1 MLRSAS
7 AEHAHPFEPAPP
19 WHASDAE
26 IHALERLAGQ
36 LQVLAGALRDATSR
50 DRESLLR
57 PALEAIPDEASSLPE
72 WVRVFLERYLRDPKE
87 SSFAPAGQATAT
99 CGDSRIDRAL
109 SYIRAHCRRQTL
121 TLSDVSEF
129 VRMSRWHFSR
139 LLTRYVGM
147 SFRDLVRI
155 HRMDDAT
162 VLLDADELTIK
173 EIAAE
178 LGFAHSTE
186 FDRQFKHTFGV
197 TPTTWR
203 ARRRHGP
210 AGAFPLSD
218 RSSNS

>member
-1 MLRSAS
+1 MPAS
-7 AEHAHPFEPAPP
+7 A
-19 WHASDAE
+19 ASDAE
-26 IHALERLAGQ
+26 IHAIERLACQ
-36 LQVLAGALRDATSR
+36 LHVLAGALRDAKSR
-50 DRESLLR
+50 DRESLVR
-57 PALEAIPDEASSLPE
+57 PALEAIPDDAPSLPG
-72 WVRVFLERYLRDPKE
+72 WIRVLLRRYLSDPRE
-87 SSFAPAGQATAT
+87 STFTPDLESAT

-109 SYIRAHCRRQTL
+109 SYIRAHCRRPTL

-147 SFRDLVRI
+147 SFRDLVRV

-186 FDRQFKHTFGV
+186 FDRQFKQTFGV

-210 AGAFPLSD
+210 AGSSALSD
-218 RSSNS
+218 RSSDS